1 MLYMNLAKIMN
12 RKITISIKKFNACAL
27 WAPLIKLNPFYI
39 FSIFKDNF
47 TQSDREKVQKF
58 YSCSTLVNQFFQIF
72 IKLF

>member
-12 RKITISIKKFNACAL
+12 RKITISIKFL
-27 WAPLIKLNPFYI
+27 MHAPCELPHKIKSLFI